1 MNPEIVQARS
11 AIESLR
17 SGVPS
22 RSAVVQLGTTQN
34 DVRESFEASLE
45 ALAEGRAASP
55 LLLSATFGAG
65 KTHLLNY
72 LQSLAEQEGFVTS
85 FVIVSPEMPLGN
97 AHLVVKGLAEVAHAP
112 GQTGKAVRALSTKLN
127 VRSEAYQ
134 ELEEWARNATIDDR
148 FRALLRL
155 YAEFGADEEFR
166 AQILSDFEGRPL
178 LKTILK
184 RKLKEVNAAAAYDLS
199 GGRAAL
205 TAHDR
210 VRLMAQYFRA
220 CGCKGWVI
228 FFDEM
233 ERVAKFSLKQR
244 LVAYEELGW
253 WKRIAEQAGC
263 ALLPVFTTASGFVA
277 ESVTGGAQDELRISS
292 SGQSEEERLAR
303 EGIEF
308 LKTPMRLDLPTSEQE
323 LQIAYRLK
331 NIYETAYGVS
341 VPTPQERR
349 DVHTSIRSEI
359 RRWITLWDLQ
369 RYYPAYNAQVE
380 VSDVTFDTES
390 IADSALAEETDAGE

>member
-34 DVRESFEASLE
+34 DVRESFEASLD
-45 ALAEGRAASP
+45 ALSEGRAASP

-134 ELEEWARNATIDDR
+134 ELEEWAKNATIDDR

-166 AQILSDFEGRPL
+166 AQILSDFEGRAL

-184 RKLKEVNAAAAYDLS
+184 RKLNEIGAAAAYDLS

-210 VRLMAQYFRA
+210 VRLLAQYFRA

-228 FFDEM
+228 FFD
-233 ERVAKFSLKQR
+233 
-244 LVAYEELGW
+244 
-253 WKRIAEQAGC
+253 
-263 ALLPVFTTASGFVA
+263 
-277 ESVTGGAQDELRISS
+277 
-292 SGQSEEERLAR
+292 
-303 EGIEF
+303 
-308 LKTPMRLDLPTSEQE
+308 
-323 LQIAYRLK
+323 
-331 NIYETAYGVS
+331 
-341 VPTPQERR
+341 
-349 DVHTSIRSEI
+349 
-359 RRWITLWDLQ
+359 
-369 RYYPAYNAQVE
+369 
-380 VSDVTFDTES
+380 
-390 IADSALAEETDAGE
+390 